1 MSFEVACGKCGIIKH
16 PQRCVRQC
24 PVGVCH
30 VCCRRQ
36 GRRGVG
42 GCSVEEGEAFFREML
57 KPWELSEEMIDS
69 TWVDWKSQLRL

>member
-1 MSFEVACGKCGIIKH
+1 MRFEVACGKCTIIKH
-16 PQRCVRQC
+16 PQGPARKCLVE
-24 PVGVCH
+24 VCH

-57 KPWELSEEMIDS
+57 KPWGLSEEMVGS
-69 TWVDWKSQLRL
+69 TWVDWKSQLGL